1 VQRHARPWVVAF
13 SEAVRI
19 PAAVLG
25 PVDLLAL
32 ALLARRFLG
41 LVMLVR
47 LELHGAKLTAQEF
60 VIELH
65 ALDAE
70 LAVDEHLI
78 RGLKA
83 GEGPGFEGHLLVQ
96 GHEAVTLVEE
106 DPLAK

>member
-1 VQRHARPWVVAF
+1 MPHEAIRLARRSAVGSSESGSVATLRPWVVAF

-41 LVMLVR
+41 LVMLGR
-47 LELHGAKLTAQEF
+47 LELHGAKVTAQEF

-65 ALDAE
+65 ALDVE
-70 LAVDEHLI
+70 LAVDEHL
-78 RGLKA
+78 
-83 GEGPGFEGHLLVQ
+83 V
-96 GHEAVTLVEE
+96 
-106 DPLAK
+106 